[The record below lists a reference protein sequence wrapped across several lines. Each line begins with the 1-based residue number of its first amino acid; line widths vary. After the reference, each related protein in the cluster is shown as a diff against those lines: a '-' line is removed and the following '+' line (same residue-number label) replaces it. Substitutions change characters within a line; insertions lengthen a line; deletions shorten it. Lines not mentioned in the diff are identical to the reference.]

1 MNEFT
6 NLITNVGFPIVA
18 CYVMY
23 QQVQTMNKLFNDLSV
38 TLKGIDTR
46 LQQIEEK
53 TKLNKGN

>member
-1 MNEFT
+1 MQDT
-6 NLITNVGFPIVA
+6 ITLISNVGFPIVA

-53 TKLNKGN
+53 TKINVG

>member
-1 MNEFT
+1 MQDT
-6 NLITNVGFPIVA
+6 ITLISNVGFPIVA

-53 TKLNKGN
+53 TKINLG

>member
-1 MNEFT
+1 MQDIIT
-6 NLITNVGFPIVA
+6 LISNVGFPIVA

-53 TKLNKGN
+53 TKINLG

>member
-1 MNEFT
+1 MQDT
-6 NLITNVGFPIVA
+6 ITLISNFGFPIVA

-53 TKLNKGN
+53 TKINLG